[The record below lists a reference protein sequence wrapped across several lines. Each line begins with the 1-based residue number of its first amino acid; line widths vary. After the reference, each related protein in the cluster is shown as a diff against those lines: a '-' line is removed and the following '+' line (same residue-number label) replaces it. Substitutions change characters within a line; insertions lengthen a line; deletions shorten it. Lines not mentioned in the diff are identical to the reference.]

1 MRKEDE
7 RMSLFSDVGHNAFEE
22 RLELLVFSMIPAEV
36 PYRKVAS
43 FYFYACLE
51 SSTALPSTLQIH
63 GWQGADRKRELL
75 ARLVSSYS
83 DCNQHSTPLPEQCF
97 LDSKTKRP
105 GKLDSPTA
113 NVDRLNRQHS
123 EPHLLL

>member
-43 FYFYACLE
+43 FYFMPVLRVPLLCLQLFKYMVGK
-51 SSTALPSTLQIH
+51 ALI
-63 GWQGADRKRELL
+63 
-75 ARLVSSYS
+75 VSV
-83 DCNQHSTPLPEQCF
+83 NF
-97 LDSKTKRP
+97 LRDS
-105 GKLDSPTA
+105 
-113 NVDRLNRQHS
+113 
-123 EPHLLL
+123 